1 MYKTIAYGRI
11 SGPNQKDGFVIAVQG
26 NRENFLHSLIPDT
39 SRPLDSKIHIIVI
52 PIIVGLVTNYYLI
65 SAALLTIGYAICV
78 GLHRSYYQQ
87 SPFLTGLQNWCDEK
101 KESPEYNLRL
111 EEMKNMVVSYKNRWT
126 HLFFQVDNYPRV
138 SGLTE
143 MEASQHYL
151 DKPKLT
157 ALPSQI
163 GDCRDLEV
171 ISAFEKQISSMPE
184 TIGNCIELRVL
195 KLNNNQLKSITSN
208 IGKLKKLECLFLG
221 GNKIT
226 SIPREIG
233 QCKNLQVFDISR
245 NPITSLPEE
254 IFTLSKN
261 CSVVAKE
268 CEFSPSVL
276 EEIQKRIS
284 QPDYEGPEIH
294 YSQRG

>member
-1 MYKTIAYGRI
+1 
-11 SGPNQKDGFVIAVQG
+11 
-26 NRENFLHSLIPDT
+26 
-39 SRPLDSKIHIIVI
+39 
-52 PIIVGLVTNYYLI
+52 
-65 SAALLTIGYAICV
+65 
-78 GLHRSYYQQ
+78 
-87 SPFLTGLQNWCDEK
+87 
-101 KESPEYNLRL
+101 
-111 EEMKNMVVSYKNRWT
+111 
-126 HLFFQVDNYPRV
+126 
-138 SGLTE
+138 
-143 MEASQHYL
+143 
-151 DKPKLT
+151 
-157 ALPSQI
+157 
-163 GDCRDLEV
+163 
-171 ISAFEKQISSMPE
+171 MPE